1 VALLCAAPPTYM
13 AGIIPYPYRPCPDFR
28 YLTGV
33 TQGGCAALIESAGPL
48 GDSRHRFTLFVPDP
62 DAEGERWDGEV
73 MQPAAALEHFG
84 ADCATHVRDAGRVLE
99 PALKAGGRLLCDWT
113 RVHGRVRSF
122 ADPWRQQREL
132 RGEMGSLREA
142 VAESRWVKSPAE
154 QGLLREGARV
164 TTAAMRVAMRAS
176 VAGATEAKV
185 AAAFEYECRNRGA
198 QRMAYPPV
206 VAGGAD
212 ACTIHY
218 LRNDK
223 TLRDGDLLL
232 MDAGCELHGYASDVT
247 RTWPVSGRFSPE
259 QRGVYEVVLAAYRE
273 CLALVR

>member
-1 VALLCAAPPTYM
+1 MICAASPTYM

-33 TQGGCAALIESAGPL
+33 TQGGCAALIESAGPA
-48 GDSRHRFTLFVPDP
+48 GDERHRFTIFVPDP
-62 DAEGERWDGEV
+62 DAEAERWDGEV

-99 PALKAGGRLLCDWT
+99 PALKGGGRLWCDWA
-113 RVHGRVRSF
+113 RLHGRVRSL
-122 ADPWRQQREL
+122 AEPWRQHVDSRGGRGDLREVVAHMRWTKSAAEREL
-132 RGEMGSLREA
+132 MR
-142 VAESRWVKSPAE
+142 
-154 QGLLREGARV
+154 QGARV

-176 VAGATEAKV
+176 VAGVSEAQV
-185 AAAFEYECRNRGA
+185 AAAFEYECRKRGA

-232 MDAGCELHGYASDVT
+232 MDAGCERHGYASDVT
-247 RTWPVSGRFSPE
+247 RTWPVSGKFSPE
-259 QRGVYEVVLAAYRE
+259 QRDVYEVVLSAYRD
-273 CLALVR
+273 CLARVR